1 VRQSLVQRAYTE
13 IEHGNKGK
21 RLAAILLNAPATKYK
36 FKVRRN
42 TLKDRH
48 LAAMLCEQAVDALS
62 GARAARTRFEARP
75 KNVDH
80 MHGWNGH
87 SLRVKYLTVLYM
99 HHSHS
104 LQEYFNLVW
113 FVDNLF

>member
-1 VRQSLVQRAYTE
+1 MRQSLAQRAYTE

-21 RLAAILLNAPATKYK
+21 RLVAILLIEPATKYK

-48 LAAMLCEQAVDALS
+48 LAEMLCEQAVDALS

-75 KNVDH
+75 ESVDH
-80 MHGWNGH
+80 MHGWNGD
-87 SLRVKYLTVLYM
+87 SWRVKYLTVLYL

-104 LQEYFNLVW
+104 LQEYFELEG
-113 FVDNLF
+113 L